1 MSLILAGVVAVV
13 FLIADQITKYLVSTN
28 MEIGETITVDFIKR
42 ILDFHYIQNDGG
54 AWGMMGGKTW
64 ILLTVTSV
72 IMVVLV
78 VFMIKNIKGSKLFF
92 WAGALIVSG
101 GIGNMID
108 RVFND
113 GKVVDFLRFTFIDFP
128 VFNIADCAVCI
139 GAGLLI
145 LYFTLDIIKEQKEKA
160 LKSKVEEGK
169 E

>member
-1 MSLILAGVVAVV
+1 
-13 FLIADQITKYLVSTN
+13 
-28 MEIGETITVDFIKR
+28 
-42 ILDFHYIQNDGG
+42 
-54 AWGMMGGKTW
+54 
-64 ILLTVTSV
+64 
-72 IMVVLV
+72 
-78 VFMIKNIKGSKLFF
+78 
-92 WAGALIVSG
+92 
-101 GIGNMID
+101 MID

-160 LKSKVEEGK
+160 LKTTIKEGK